1 VTSSLH
7 EQGEAY
13 TIDTGILGA
22 QVLTKKTKACCCWML
37 LTRFIFLCL
46 SLAPFA
52 VVSPQTKNNE
62 EELLALRGE
71 AGRPG
76 GRLVVSLRGEPKTL
90 NPVLAADARSRE
102 VIALMQA
109 DLVHINRATQ
119 LTEPALAKSW
129 KISPDGL
136 QYTLVLRKGIRFS
149 DGQLVDVDDVVFS
162 FQLYLDE
169 SLHSTQRD
177 FLIVGG
183 KPIVVRKVDAQ
194 TVVFQFAKTYG
205 VEERIF
211 DGLAILPR
219 HLLEKPYQ
227 ERKLAQIGALT
238 TAANQWAGL
247 GPFRLKEYVAGQR
260 LVLERNPYYWKT
272 DVKGHRLPYL
282 DELVFLFVPNSDAQ
296 VLKFQAGETDVIS
309 QLGAENFS
317 VLSRQQKNYT
327 MVDAGPGLEYN
338 FLFFNLN
345 DPGERTSPEMLRKQ
359 KWFREVKF
367 RQAVSA
373 AVDREAIVRLVYQG
387 RGAPLWGPV
396 TPGNR
401 RWMDSNIPHPAR
413 SLDHARAL
421 LKDAGFSWSNTPGG
435 DSLLVDPDGKTVEFS
450 ILTSSSNAERSKMA
464 ALIQDDLKQLGMR
477 VQVVPLEFRSLLDRV
492 TQTKEYDACV
502 LGLVSGDTD
511 PTPDM
516 NVWLSSGG
524 THLWNP
530 SQAHP
535 DTAWE
540 AEIDRLMEQQ
550 LTVAGYEQ
558 RKKSYDRVQEIL
570 SEQQP
575 MIFLASP
582 DILAGAKNSI
592 GNFHPAVLEPYI
604 LWNVEQLYI
613 KGEQ

>member
-1 VTSSLH
+1 
-7 EQGEAY
+7 
-13 TIDTGILGA
+13 
-22 QVLTKKTKACCCWML
+22 ML
-37 LTRFIFLCL
+37 LTRFIFLFV
-46 SLAPFA
+46 SLVPFA
-52 VVSPQTKNNE
+52 LASPQTKSNE
-62 EELLALRGE
+62 EELLALSGE
-71 AGRPG
+71 AGRSG

-149 DGQLVDVDDVVFS
+149 DGQLINADDVVFS

-227 ERKLAQIGALT
+227 EQKLAQIGSLAA
-238 TAANQWAGL
+238 AANQWAGL

-260 LVLERNPYYWKT
+260 LVLERNPYYWKS
-272 DVKGHRLPYL
+272 DAKGHRLPYV
-282 DELVFLFVPNSDAQ
+282 DELVFLFVPNADAQ
-296 VLKFQAGETDVIS
+296 VLKFQSGETDTIS

-317 VLSRQQKNYT
+317 VLSKQQRGYT

-338 FLFFNLN
+338 FLFFNLS
-345 DPGERTSPEMLRKQ
+345 DAGEKTSPEMQRKQ

-367 RQAVSA
+367 RQAVSN

-387 RGAPLWGPV
+387 RGSAIWGLV
-396 TPGNR
+396 APGNR
-401 RWMDSNIPHPAR
+401 RWGNEKLAHPAR
-413 SLDHARAL
+413 SLDRARAL
-421 LKDAGFSWSNTPGG
+421 LKEAGFSWSNG
-435 DSLLVDPDGKTVEFS
+435 PDGESVLQDAQKKPVEFS
-450 ILTSSSNAERSKMA
+450 ILTSSTNADRAKMA
-464 ALIQDDLKQLGMR
+464 ALIQDDLKQIGMR

-502 LGLVSGDTD
+502 MGIASFDAD
-511 PTPDM
+511 PNSDI

-535 DTAWE
+535 ATAWE
-540 AEIDRLMEQQ
+540 GEIDRLIEEQMSAR
-550 LTVAGYEQ
+550 TFEQ
-558 RKKSYDRVQEIL
+558 RKKLYDRAQEIL
-570 SEQQP
+570 AENQP

-582 DILAGAKNSI
+582 DILAGAKNSV
-592 GNFHPAVLEPYI
+592 GNFHPAVLEPYV
-604 LWNVEQLYI
+604 LWNVEQLYL
-613 KGEQ
+613 KSGQENATR